1 MRHVLG
7 NSKSQ
12 IDYIVKKDELM
23 SIDWLDEKN
32 FNLNDPDGFASN
44 WYDLVKE
51 GRNFFHRV

>member
-1 MRHVLG
+1 M
-7 NSKSQ
+7 
-12 IDYIVKKDELM
+12 KKDELM